1 MDTRLILQ
9 IALGAIVVLI
19 LVVGGLILFEVTRDA
34 DTEVIER
41 VVERDDEPE
50 ERENPWASS
59 ENREAAISLVERR
72 TVEGDDDE
80 RTVAEV
86 LEDDEFVADKLALGD
101 VEQNGWESTWWGET
115 KYGPHFY
122 LVRYQYEDANITV
135 GPAWLVDLKEQ
146 EVVPKNVLA
155 QVAESPEK
163 GAESEYHDKA
173 DQVVGA
179 ITNHRFDSGVNLGGA
194 LLVYFSERAGD
205 SDEDTIVGWTIQ
217 HDRGNKFDAYFQW
230 VEDGE
235 PTHAEFKFDY
245 DRKAL
250 RADNLQAAHIMRAG
264 EEFDES
270 DKPVDIHPRA
280 YDTDKGT
287 WVGGQCEKQPDQD
300 GCVALAT
307 VLEEDELTE
316 SLGWL
321 LTAQAKTPDQFEACK
336 EKGNCRFMPEPNED
350 GTFRI
355 LYVFNLERDEKFNPS
370 DSDPEWA
377 CEFSLKADQEDD
389 DFASRGDC
397 VAWDVDPDEG
407 TIKPVGRT
415 SELAYRAI
423 RPRSE
428 F

>member
-9 IALGAIVVLI
+9 IALGAIVLLI

-59 ENREAAISLVERR
+59 DNREAAITLVERR
-72 TVEGDDDE
+72 KVEGDDDE

-86 LEDDEFVADKLALGD
+86 LEDDDFVTDKLALGGD
-101 VEQNGWESTWWGET
+101 VEKNGWESTWWGET

-146 EVVPKNVLA
+146 KVVPKNVLA
-155 QVAESPEK
+155 QVAESPEE
-163 GAESEYHDKA
+163 GTESEYHDKA

-205 SDEDTIVGWTIQ
+205 SDEDTIIGWTIE

-250 RADNLQAAHIMRAG
+250 RADNLQAADIMRTG

-270 DKPVDIHPRA
+270 DEPVDIRPRA
-280 YDTDKGT
+280 YDADKGA
-287 WVGGQCEKQPDQD
+287 WVGGQCKKQPDQD

-321 LTAQAKTPDQFEACK
+321 LTAQAKT
-336 EKGNCRFMPEPNED
+336 
-350 GTFRI
+350 
-355 LYVFNLERDEKFNPS
+355 
-370 DSDPEWA
+370 
-377 CEFSLKADQEDD
+377 
-389 DFASRGDC
+389 
-397 VAWDVDPDEG
+397 
-407 TIKPVGRT
+407 
-415 SELAYRAI
+415 
-423 RPRSE
+423 
-428 F
+428 